1 ATSATR
7 APGARLSWTIRALSS
22 ADQRRRRSG
31 PVKSSSRRKPT
42 FASLLTS
49 NIITAPSPIPRESPA
64 QLNQE
69 RKNGR
74 RAPLTV
80 HRWKRPLENGTC
92 IHQRAGE
99 SREHRSR
106 LSHRSPQLTLLAP
119 DIVELILDGRQ
130 RA

>member
-74 RAPLTV
+74 RAPLT
-80 HRWKRPLENGTC
+80 LEFEFMILHIAEITPPSGQPRRGRVLERRRQ
-92 IHQRAGE
+92 I
-99 SREHRSR
+99 
-106 LSHRSPQLTLLAP
+106 PQAET
-119 DIVELILDGRQ
+119 RNQ
-130 RA
+130 